1 MKSKIYNYQNEY
13 INMCKTAMTLLIALF
28 ISLASFAQSP
38 GINYKAV
45 IKDDSGNVMVNQNL
59 KVKLAIID
67 LLDNVDYEETHTT
80 TTDANGIIILI
91 IGDGTEDITGN
102 YSDLD
107 WPNGFYRLQVDI
119 DIAPYDSF
127 ITMGTTAFQAV
138 PYAYSSMDNL
148 WQLYDDNAIALAENI
163 GIGTDTPTELLHIYN
178 DDKAAI
184 NLEVSNYT
192 DQTQIEF
199 RNGSETG
206 FHSFYRILNQDDD
219 LRFELDTDLSGTGEG
234 YESKMTLSNS
244 GLELENGT
252 RINEFSTD
260 GTLAGNSNN
269 AIPTE
274 AAVKA
279 YVDNRGQSNYWK
291 NDNLNTN
298 YITATSTYQPIGP
311 VLIINK
317 EFSDSNIEVTL
328 NSRVN
333 GGVFSSPS
341 VNGINFKIRIDGIET
356 TLDNIGSI
364 IDSNTIDFLS
374 IFAVFEGLSVGSHT
388 IQVYAS
394 TAPFGTSSNVGLDP
408 GGWNGAII
416 AKETF

>member
-1 MKSKIYNYQNEY
+1 MKTKI
-13 INMCKTAMTLLIALF
+13 TLLILF
-28 ISLASFAQSP
+28 LTTLGFAQN

-45 IKDDSGNVMVNQNL
+45 IKDNIGNVVAN
-59 KVKLAIID
+59 D
-67 LLDNVDYEETHTT
+67 LVVVQFSILQGAAQTNVFTETHSPS
-80 TTDANGIIILI
+80 TDENGIITVNIGEGTPVSGTFASIDWASEDHYLNVQI
-91 IGDGTEDITGN
+91 NVGDGLTD
-102 YSDLD
+102 
-107 WPNGFYRLQVDI
+107 
-119 DIAPYDSF
+119 
-127 ITMGTTAFQAV
+127 MGTTQFKTV
-138 PYAYSSMDNL
+138 PYAIASGDKSWEVETDNVHVL
-148 WQLYDDNAIALAENI
+148 TKNV
-163 GIGTDTPTELLHIYN
+163 GIGTTAPTDLLHIY
-178 DDKAAI
+178 DDETSGI
-184 NLEVSNYT
+184 NLSVPNFSDVS
-192 DQTQIEF
+192 QIEF
-199 RNGSETG
+199 KNGSETG
-206 FHSFYRILNQDDD
+206 FHSFYKILNREDA
-219 LRFELDTDLSGTGEG
+219 LRFELDTDLSATGEG

-291 NDNLNTN
+291 IDNLNTN
-298 YITATSTYQPIGP
+298 NITATSTYQPIGP

-394 TAPFGTSSNVGLDP
+394 TSPFGTSSNVGLDP

>member
-1 MKSKIYNYQNEY
+1 
-13 INMCKTAMTLLIALF
+13 
-28 ISLASFAQSP
+28 
-38 GINYKAV
+38 
-45 IKDDSGNVMVNQNL
+45 
-59 KVKLAIID
+59 
-67 LLDNVDYEETHTT
+67 
-80 TTDANGIIILI
+80 
-91 IGDGTEDITGN
+91 
-102 YSDLD
+102 
-107 WPNGFYRLQVDI
+107 
-119 DIAPYDSF
+119 
-127 ITMGTTAFQAV
+127 
-138 PYAYSSMDNL
+138 
-148 WQLYDDNAIALAENI
+148 
-163 GIGTDTPTELLHIYN
+163 
-178 DDKAAI
+178 
-184 NLEVSNYT
+184 
-192 DQTQIEF
+192 
-199 RNGSETG
+199 
-206 FHSFYRILNQDDD
+206 
-219 LRFELDTDLSGTGEG
+219 
-234 YESKMTLSNS
+234 MTLSNS

-252 RINEFSTD
+252 RINEFSSD